1 VKLNDIGPA
10 FTKEVLNGVGVATEL
25 ATLTDE
31 LRSGTLAMTTRGLL
45 PADFRRLA
53 DIIHRALSITKYLAA
68 AIDAQM
74 TADSGKASSTVRLGA
89 FQEAIR
95 RGVGGSEIPKQR
107 REVEGWMDTY
117 SVPWK
122 EGT

>member
-1 VKLNDIGPA
+1 MELGLQLNS
-10 FTKEVLNGVGVATEL
+10 

-53 DIIHRALSITKYLAA
+53 DIIHRALSITKYLAT

-89 FQEAIR
+89 FREAIR
-95 RGVGGSEIPKQR
+95 RGVGGSEIPKLR